1 MNRLSILLLC
11 LGLCLS
17 CNLGFAQK
25 TNNTKKPVKNAT
37 TAQAK
42 PAKPAQAANV
52 TKAKTVPANA
62 NAEKP
67 ARAHLK
73 LSQNSIDFGTI
84 PSGKT
89 KIIEVTF
96 TNTGVKPL
104 IITDTYTNCGC
115 TSIEFPEE
123 PFAPNK
129 SGKLKII
136 YDADEEGFFSKTITI
151 YSNADNKKEIIKIQG
166 IVSKD

>member
-1 MNRLSILLLC
+1 MNRLFTTLLC
-11 LGLCLS
+11 LSLCLS
-17 CNLGFAQK
+17 CSLGFAQK
-25 TNNTKKPVKNAT
+25 KSTTKAPAKNTAAV
-37 TAQAK
+37 QAK
-42 PAKPAQAANV
+42 PAQ
-52 TKAKTVPANA
+52 TTAKTASANA

-67 ARAHLK
+67 TKAHLK

-84 PSGKT
+84 LIGKT
-89 KIIEVTF
+89 KIVEVSF